1 MELTYMAKMWAGR
14 TDGATDKIADDFNSS
29 IRFDSR
35 MYRQDITGSMAHA
48 SMLGAKGII
57 ALSEAEQLIDGLQG
71 VLDDIESGM
80 ALRKHIRIE
89 DRANAIRY
97 ALLTAESGEILL
109 LAGKGH
115 ENYTDLGNGKTPFS
129 EREIVYTILNE
140 NRKGK
145 DNVSEHL

>member
-1 MELTYMAKMWAGR
+1 MRDKGKRPEMG
-14 TDGATDKIADDFNSS
+14 KIAETVADRVILTSDNPRTESPAS
-29 IRFDSR
+29 I
-35 MYRQDITGSMAHA
+35 
-48 SMLGAKGII
+48 
-57 ALSEAEQLIDGLQG
+57 
-71 VLDDIESGM
+71 LDDIESGM

-89 DRANAIRY
+89 DRAQAIRY